1 MKGSADGTSAPAQH
15 PAPALPQ
22 PAGSAA
28 SAGSS
33 PHPDNPD
40 LRPLVAVAAVA
51 LSVGWALLS
60 AYQILRMPSEIFVI
74 GTLAIG
80 LILPAVIVTARE
92 SGRAGVWALLR
103 DAIRIPRPVWWAP
116 LSVLA
121 LPSLVWA
128 AAAAVGGAQ
137 PLSGTLLADVA
148 VQLITGA
155 VIINIWEEMV
165 WTGFVQRRAMSRWG
179 SMVGSVVTA
188 VLFAAIHLPL
198 AFDGARDAGDV
209 ATGIGIL
216 LGSGIGL
223 RLLIAR
229 VDSWSG
235 RSLLAVGLLHASFN
249 TSASLVEPAYDWV
262 RIAVTVAAG
271 LAVYAG
277 SSRHSGRGPAHS
289 NHRF

>member
-1 MKGSADGTSAPAQH
+1 MTSSADSTSAPAQDR
-15 PAPALPQ
+15 APAHPQ
-22 PAGSAA
+22 LADSAA

-33 PHPDNPD
+33 PRPDNPA

-51 LSVGWALLS
+51 LPIGWALLS

-80 LILPAVIVTARE
+80 LILPAIVLTARE

-103 DAIRIPRPVWWAP
+103 DAVRIPRPVWWAP

-137 PLSGTLLADVA
+137 PLSATFLADVA
-148 VQLITGA
+148 VQLVTGA

-179 SMVGSVVTA
+179 TTIGSVVTA

-198 AFDGARDAGDV
+198 AFDGARTAGDV
-209 ATGIGIL
+209 ATGVGIL
-216 LGSGIGL
+216 LGAGIGL

-229 VDSWSG
+229 VDFWSG
-235 RSLLAVGLLHASFN
+235 RSLLTVGLLHASFN
-249 TSASLVEPAYDWV
+249 TSASLIEPAYDWI

-271 LAVYAG
+271 LALYAG
-277 SSRHSGRGPAHS
+277 SSRHSGRRPAQS
-289 NHRF
+289 NRHF

>member
-1 MKGSADGTSAPAQH
+1 
-15 PAPALPQ
+15 
-22 PAGSAA
+22 
-28 SAGSS
+28 
-33 PHPDNPD
+33 
-40 LRPLVAVAAVA
+40 VAVAAVA

-179 SMVGSVVTA
+179 TTIGSVVTA
-188 VLFAAIHLPL
+188 ILFAAIHLPL
-198 AFDGARDAGDV
+198 AFDGARTPGDV
-209 ATGIGIL
+209 ATGIGTLI
-216 LGSGIGL
+216 GAGIGL

-235 RSLLAVGLLHASFN
+235 RSLLTAGLLHASFN